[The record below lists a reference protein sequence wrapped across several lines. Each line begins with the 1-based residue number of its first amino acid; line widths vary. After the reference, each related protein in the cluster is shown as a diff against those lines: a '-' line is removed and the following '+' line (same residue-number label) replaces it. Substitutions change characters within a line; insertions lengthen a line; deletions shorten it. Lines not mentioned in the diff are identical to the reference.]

1 PVPADGGGVER
12 RLRWRHLRR
21 GPWWHRPARFR
32 DRRLHAARGAWRDGP
47 QRPGAQRPAHRSRHP
62 RRNSVRIGEPAAW
75 PATLANHRPADLR
88 ARRAPW
94 HHDSATLG
102 ARQPDSTGRGHP
114 DRRRDRAGSGQGH
127 PGPHGSISAGR
138 HLMASYRESL
148 VVRVD
153 CDPVALVWSGLGFL
167 DLPPDAVI
175 PAPGERALGGGELI
189 SVPDFQQLIGG
200 TAERLDLTFS
210 GVDEETVRLALE
222 DAPSVRGARVDI
234 GTVQFDGDWQILA
247 VEWENVFEARSLSVS
262 RPQASGDQIT
272 R

>member
-1 PVPADGGGVER
+1 
-12 RLRWRHLRR
+12 
-21 GPWWHRPARFR
+21 
-32 DRRLHAARGAWRDGP
+32 
-47 QRPGAQRPAHRSRHP
+47 
-62 RRNSVRIGEPAAW
+62 
-75 PATLANHRPADLR
+75 
-88 ARRAPW
+88 
-94 HHDSATLG
+94 
-102 ARQPDSTGRGHP
+102 
-114 DRRRDRAGSGQGH
+114 
-127 PGPHGSISAGR
+127 
-138 HLMASYRESL
+138 MASYRESL

-200 TAERLDLTFS
+200 TAERLELTFS
-210 GVDEETVRLALE
+210 GVDEETVRLALD

-234 GTVQFDGDWQILA
+234 GTVQFDADWQILS

-272 R
+272 RSISLTIVQGSTIRSRAKLAFFTDADQRRRSPTDAVFSHVAGINAGTSRRFGPSE